1 MISFF
6 VCLFI
11 LIGGYFLY
19 GKFTEKSFKPDD
31 RLTPATTMQDGSD
44 YVPMHPAKVFLIQLL
59 NIAGL
64 GPIFGA
70 IMGALWGP
78 QVFLWITFGTIF
90 AGGVHDYFSGMIS
103 MRHKGTTISELSGIY
118 LGNVMKQVMRIFSV
132 VLLVLV
138 GVAFSTG
145 PAGLLAM
152 LTPEILGRNF
162 WLAVVLIYYFIATFV
177 PIDKV
182 IGRLYPF
189 FGICLIVMAFGVAGG
204 ILFEGYH
211 IPEINFTNMHPDS
224 LSMWPF
230 MFITVACGAISG
242 FHATQSPLM
251 ARCMTTEKEG
261 RKIFYGAMV
270 AEGVIALVWAAAGVA
285 FYDSTG
291 GLQAAIAQYNGQGG
305 VVYEI
310 CTTLLGGVGSVI
322 AMIGVIAC
330 PISSADT
337 AYRSA
342 RLTIADALKLDQ
354 KPMKNRLLISVPL
367 LAVGAIL
374 TQFDVTIIWR
384 YFSWSNQTLA
394 MIALWVAAVYL
405 ATKKGR
411 YFIAAVPAT
420 FMSAVSCTYIMMAPE
435 GFKLSAAISY
445 PVGIIFAAACFIT
458 FMTVGRKRVVE
469 AEDTPQYRTE
479 SESENSASI
488 N

>member
-6 VCLFI
+6 ACLTF
-11 LIGGYFLY
+11 LIVGYFVY
-19 GKFTEKSFKPDD
+19 GKVVEKLFHPDD
-31 RLTPATTMQDGSD
+31 RLTPCTLQADGSD
-44 YVPMHPAKVFLIQLL
+44 YVKMHPARIFLIQLL

-90 AGGVHDYFSGMIS
+90 AGAVHDYLTGMIS
-103 MRHKGTTISELSGIY
+103 MRHRGSSIAELTGIY
-118 LGNVMKQVMRIFSV
+118 LGKIMKQVMRIFSV

-152 LTPEILGRNF
+152 LTPSVLSRNF
-162 WLAVVLIYYFIATFV
+162 WLIVVLLYYFIATFL

-182 IGRLYPF
+182 IGKIYPL
-189 FGICLIVMAFGVAGG
+189 FGAALIFMAVGVAIG
-204 ILFEGYH
+204 LFVKGYH
-211 IPEINFTNMHPDS
+211 IPEITFANLHPKGTAV
-224 LSMWPF
+224 WPF

-251 ARCMTTEKEG
+251 ARCLEHEKYG

-270 AEGVIALVWAAAGVA
+270 SEGIIALIWAAAGVA
-285 FYDSTG
+285 FYESTG
-291 GLQAAIAQYNGQGG
+291 GLLEAIVKFGGQGG

-310 CTTLLGGVGSVI
+310 CTTLLGPAGAVI
-322 AMIGVIAC
+322 AMVGVIAC

-342 RLTIADALKLDQ
+342 RLTIADAFGLEQ
-354 KPMKNRLLISVPL
+354 KSVKNRLIITVPL
-367 LAVGAIL
+367 LGIGALL
-374 TQFDVTIIWR
+374 TQVDVTIIWR

-394 MIALWVAAVYL
+394 MIALWVGAVYL
-405 ATKKGR
+405 YINNKGKAT
-411 YFIAAVPAT
+411 FLIAAIPAT
-420 FMSAVSCTYIMMAPE
+420 FMSAVTSTYILMAPE

-445 PVGIIFAAACFIT
+445 PAGIVFAVVCVILFAVLGTKRKVDIVQPT
-458 FMTVGRKRVVE
+458 FKKEGE
-469 AEDTPQYRTE
+469 
-479 SESENSASI
+479 
-488 N
+488 

>member
-6 VCLFI
+6 SCLAI
-11 LIGGYFLY
+11 LILGYFTY
-19 GKFTEKSFKPDD
+19 GKVVEKIFRPDE
-31 RLTPATTMQDGSD
+31 RLTPATLMADGSD
-44 YVPMHPAKVFLIQLL
+44 YVKMHPARIFLIQLL

-90 AGGVHDYFSGMIS
+90 AGAVHDYLTGMIS
-103 MRHKGTTISELSGIY
+103 MRHKGSSIAELTGIY
-118 LGNVMKQVMRIFSV
+118 LGKFMKQVMRIFSV

-152 LTPEILGRNF
+152 LTPSVLSRNF
-162 WLAVVLIYYFIATFV
+162 WLVVVLLYYFIATFV

-182 IGRLYPF
+182 IGKIYPF
-189 FGICLIVMAFGVAGG
+189 FGICLIVMAVGVGVG
-204 ILFEGYH
+204 LFVKGYH
-211 IPEINFTNMHPDS
+211 IPEISLTNLHPKGTAI
-224 LSMWPF
+224 WPF

-251 ARCMTTEKEG
+251 ARCLEHEKNG

-270 AEGVIALVWAAAGVA
+270 CEGIIALIWAAAGVA
-285 FYDSTG
+285 FYESTG
-291 GLQAAIAQYNGQGG
+291 GLLAAITKFGGQGG

-310 CTTLLGGVGSVI
+310 CTTLLGPVGAVI

-342 RLTIADALKLDQ
+342 RLTIADAFKFDQ
-354 KPMKNRLLISVPL
+354 KSIKNRLIITVPL
-367 LAVGAIL
+367 LAVGAFL
-374 TQFDVTIIWR
+374 TQIDVTIIWR

-394 MIALWVAAVYL
+394 MISLWVGAVYL
-405 ATKKGR
+405 CSHNPGKL
-411 YFIAAVPAT
+411 YYLIAAIPAT

-435 GFKLSAAISY
+435 GFRLSAKISY
-445 PVGIIFAAACFIT
+445 PTGIIFAIVCFLI
-458 FMTVGRKRVVE
+458 FMIWGRKKQIDIVE
-469 AEDTPQYRTE
+469 PVFEEPVK
-479 SESENSASI
+479 
-488 N
+488 